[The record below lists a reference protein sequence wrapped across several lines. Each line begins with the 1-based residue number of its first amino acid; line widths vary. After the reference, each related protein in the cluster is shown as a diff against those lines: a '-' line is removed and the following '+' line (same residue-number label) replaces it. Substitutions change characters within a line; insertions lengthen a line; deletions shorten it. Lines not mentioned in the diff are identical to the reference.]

1 MKIFKTKYFATSL
14 IIHSVIISYFITKN
28 STEKAETSM
37 LITEVIK
44 VIETSKSNDSKKENI
59 PIKNIKEKENLKIN
73 KQRELNLPSKLIPNP
88 ERISKKFNFSEIKT
102 NDLKKN
108 SIINKSKRNITPLDK
123 KSSYKKI
130 NNDKELSH
138 AHYKIGSINN
148 PHPPY
153 PIIARKKGI
162 EGSLILNVSVN
173 NDGSVSNVIIKKSSG
188 HKILDKVSKETIEKW
203 VFVPAKRMGQ
213 TIKDDI
219 QVPIRFVL
227 TK

>member
-1 MKIFKTKYFATSL
+1 MKMFKTKYFAASL
-14 IIHSVIISYFITKN
+14 IIHSAAICYFIFKN

-44 VIETSKSNDSKKENI
+44 VLETSRLNDSKKENT
-59 PIKNIKEKENLKIN
+59 PVKKIKEKENLKIN
-73 KQRELNLPSKLIPNP
+73 KQRELSFTNP
-88 ERISKKFNFSEIKT
+88 ERITEKFNFTEINV
-102 NDLKKN
+102 NDIKKN
-108 SIINKSKRNITPLDK
+108 SIINKSKRNVTPLDK
-123 KSSYKKI
+123 KSNYKKI
-130 NNDKELSH
+130 NKDKELSQ

-162 EGSLILNVSVN
+162 EGSLILSVSVN
-173 NDGSVSNVIIKKSSG
+173 NDGSVGNVIIKKSSG

-203 VFVPAKRMGQ
+203 LFVPAKRMGQ

-219 QVPIRFVL
+219 QVPIKFVL
-227 TK
+227 TE